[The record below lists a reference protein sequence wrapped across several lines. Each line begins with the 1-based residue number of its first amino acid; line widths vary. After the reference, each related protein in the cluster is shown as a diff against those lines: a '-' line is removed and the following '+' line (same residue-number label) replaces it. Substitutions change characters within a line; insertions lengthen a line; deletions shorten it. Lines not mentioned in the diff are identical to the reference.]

1 MSHTPVTILTG
12 FLGSGK
18 TTLLN
23 RALRDPAMANTAVV
37 INEFGEV
44 GLDHMLA
51 AQSDDTIMVLENG
64 CLCCTV
70 FGDLV
75 TTLNNLYHAREAG
88 EIPRFDHVVIETSGL
103 ADPSPLI
110 QAFLSHPTLAGLYR
124 IGTVVA
130 TVDAVN
136 GPGTLDNH
144 VELVRQVALADR
156 ILITKLDLLRSMHE
170 QNSSQ
175 LNFPSPERGGSAH
188 ETRRGVNLPLAQTS
202 TPTRQPLAQT
212 STPTRQPVAAD
223 LPLSGGGEDQT
234 SRHHIDRASEQRA
247 ENAEAA
253 LVARLRRLN
262 PAAEISRIDDPAFDI
277 GKLLRAE
284 GLDPADTEADARAWL
299 NATAYEQQG
308 QHDHDHHHDHDHGG
322 HDHHHLH
329 DRDIASFCF
338 VRETPIAREALRLL
352 LDALQQNLGPNL
364 LRVKGIV
371 NVAEEPGRPAVIQ
384 GAQHLLH
391 NLSWLERW
399 PDADHRSKIVF
410 ITQGFDRAEV
420 EDMIALLDR
429 VATRT
434 AAARARAQSAQ

>member
-1 MSHTPVTILTG
+1 MPHTPVTILTG

-23 RALRDPAMANTAVV
+23 RAMRDPAMAKTAVV

-44 GLDHMLA
+44 PLDHMLA

-75 TTLNNLYHAREAG
+75 VTLNNLYHRREDG
-88 EIPRFDHVVIETSGL
+88 DIPRFDHVVIETSGL

-110 QAFLSHPTLAGLYR
+110 QAFLSDPTLAGLYR
-124 IGTVVA
+124 IAAVIA

-136 GPGTLDNH
+136 GPHTLDEH
-144 VELVRQVALADR
+144 VESVRQVALADQ
-156 ILITKLDLLRSMHE
+156 IFITKLDLVD
-170 QNSSQ
+170 
-175 LNFPSPERGGSAH
+175 PAK
-188 ETRRGVNLPLAQTS
+188 AK
-202 TPTRQPLAQT
+202 
-212 STPTRQPVAAD
+212 AD
-223 LPLSGGGEDQT
+223 
-234 SRHHIDRASEQRA
+234 
-247 ENAEAA
+247 EAA
-253 LVARLRRLN
+253 LTARLRRLN
-262 PAAEISRIDDPAFDI
+262 PAAKISSIDAQTFDI
-277 GKLLRAE
+277 AAVLRS
-284 GLDPADTEADARAWL
+284 DALAAGGETDQVRAWL
-299 NATAYEQQG
+299 NAAAYQKRDDDAHG
-308 QHDHDHHHDHDHGG
+308 HSHDHHDHGA

-338 VRETPIAREALRLL
+338 IREQPIPREALRLL

-364 LRVKGIV
+364 LRVKGLI
-371 NVAEEPGRPAVIQ
+371 NVVEEPERPAVIQ

-391 NLSWLERW
+391 NLTFLERW
-399 PDADHRSKIVF
+399 PDADRRSKIVF
-410 ITQGFDRAEV
+410 ITQNFDRAEV

-434 AAARARAQSAQ
+434 AAARARAQAQSQSVTNE

>member
-1 MSHTPVTILTG
+1 MPAAPLYIQLKKTPAFLRDCALPHTPVTILTG

-23 RALRDPAMANTAVV
+23 RAMRDPAMAKTAVV

-44 GLDHMLA
+44 PLDHVLA

-75 TTLNNLYHAREAG
+75 TTLNNLYHRREDG
-88 EIPRFDHVVIETSGL
+88 DIPRFDHVVIETSGL

-110 QAFLSHPTLAGLYR
+110 QAFLSDPTLAGLYR
-124 IGTVVA
+124 IAAVVA

-136 GPGTLDNH
+136 GPHTLDEH
-144 VELVRQVALADR
+144 IESVRQVALADQ
-156 ILITKLDLLRSMHE
+156 IFITKLDL
-170 QNSSQ
+170 
-175 LNFPSPERGGSAH
+175 
-188 ETRRGVNLPLAQTS
+188 VD
-202 TPTRQPLAQT
+202 PTKAKP
-212 STPTRQPVAAD
+212 
-223 LPLSGGGEDQT
+223 
-234 SRHHIDRASEQRA
+234 A
-247 ENAEAA
+247 EEA
-253 LVARLRRLN
+253 LTARLRVLN
-262 PAAEISRIDDPAFDI
+262 PAASISSIDARSVDLGPI
-277 GKLLRAE
+277 LRSDMLAPGGE
-284 GLDPADTEADARAWL
+284 TGNVRAWL
-299 NATAYEQQG
+299 NATAYEQRDEHPHAHSHG
-308 QHDHDHHHDHDHGG
+308 DDDHA

-338 VRETPIAREALRLL
+338 TREQPIPREALRLL

-364 LRVKGIV
+364 LRVKGLI
-371 NVAEEPGRPAVIQ
+371 NVAEEPDRPAVIQ

-391 NLSWLERW
+391 NLTFLERW
-399 PDADHRSKIVF
+399 PDTDRRSKIVF

-420 EDMIALLDR
+420 EDMIGLLDR

-434 AAARARAQSAQ
+434 AAARARAQAQSVANE

>member
-23 RALRDPAMANTAVV
+23 RAMRDPSMANTAVV

-75 TTLNNLYHAREAG
+75 TTLNNLYHQREDGA
-88 EIPRFDHVVIETSGL
+88 IPRFDHVVIETSGL

-110 QAFLSHPTLAGLYR
+110 QAFLSDPTLAGLYR
-124 IGTVVA
+124 IGAVVA

-136 GPGTLDNH
+136 GPHTLDEH
-144 VELVRQVALADR
+144 IELVRQVALADQ
-156 ILITKLDLLRSMHE
+156 ILITKLDLVTPGTAQE
-170 QNSSQ
+170 V
-175 LNFPSPERGGSAH
+175 
-188 ETRRGVNLPLAQTS
+188 ETSLT
-202 TPTRQPLAQT
+202 
-212 STPTRQPVAAD
+212 
-223 LPLSGGGEDQT
+223 
-234 SRHHIDRASEQRA
+234 
-247 ENAEAA
+247 
-253 LVARLRRLN
+253 ARLHRLN
-262 PAAEISRIDDPAFDI
+262 PAAKISRIDDPSFNLSI
-277 GKLLRAE
+277 LR
-284 GLDPADTEADARAWL
+284 GDGFNPADATADARAWL
-299 NATAYEQQG
+299 NVAAYEQHDG
-308 QHDHDHHHDHDHGG
+308 DDHDHSEHNLADHDHTD

-338 VRETPIAREALRLL
+338 TRDKPIPREALRLL

-371 NVAEEPGRPAVIQ
+371 NVAEEPDRPAVIQ
-384 GAQHLLH
+384 GAQQLLH

-434 AAARARAQSAQ
+434 AAARARAQTIQ

>member
-1 MSHTPVTILTG
+1 LSHTPVTILTG

-23 RALRDPAMANTAVV
+23 RALRDPSMANTAVV

-44 GLDHMLA
+44 GLDHALA

-75 TTLNNLYHAREAG
+75 TTLNNLYHAREDG
-88 EIPRFDHVVIETSGL
+88 DIPRFDHVVIETSGL

-110 QAFLSHPTLAGLYR
+110 QAFLSDPTLAGLYR
-124 IGTVVA
+124 IGAVVA
-130 TVDAVN
+130 TLDAVN
-136 GPGTLDNH
+136 GPHTLDEH
-144 VELVRQVALADR
+144 IESVRQVALADH
-156 ILITKLDLLRSMHE
+156 ILITKLDLIE
-170 QNSSQ
+170 A
-175 LNFPSPERGGSAH
+175 SPIPPPARGRTVAAGDQVGITAD
-188 ETRRGVNLPLAQTS
+188 ELTPTRLAELVIGPATSGRTRWLTDLPLA
-202 TPTRQPLAQT
+202 
-212 STPTRQPVAAD
+212 
-223 LPLSGGGEDQT
+223 GGGEKESAKD
-234 SRHHIDRASEQRA
+234 
-247 ENAEAA
+247 AEAA

-262 PAAEISRIDDPAFDI
+262 PAAKISRIDDGPHPNPPPLA
-277 GKLLRAE
+277 GEGREGVGGLLRGE
-284 GLDPADTEADARAWL
+284 GFDPGDAQKTDARAWL
-299 NATAYEQQG
+299 NAAAYEQHDG
-308 QHDHDHHHDHDHGG
+308 HDHDHDHDD

-338 VRETPIAREALRLL
+338 TRDKPIPREALRLL

-371 NVAEEPGRPAVIQ
+371 NVAEEPERPAVIQ
-384 GAQHLLH
+384 GAQQLLH

-399 PDADHRSKIVF
+399 PDADRRSKIVF

-420 EDMIALLDR
+420 EDMIAVLDR

-434 AAARARAQSAQ
+434 AAARAQAQANS

>member
-1 MSHTPVTILTG
+1 VPHTPITILTG

-23 RALRDPAMANTAVV
+23 RALRDPSMANTAVV

-44 GLDHMLA
+44 GLDQALA

-75 TTLNNLYHAREAG
+75 TTLNNLYYAREAG

-110 QAFLSHPTLAGLYR
+110 QAFLSDPVLAGLYR
-124 IGTVVA
+124 IGAVVA

-136 GPGTLDNH
+136 GPNTLDNH
-144 VELVRQVALADR
+144 VESVRQVALADQ
-156 ILITKLDLLRSMHE
+156 ILITKLDLIE
-170 QNSSQ
+170 PTKAQ
-175 LNFPSPERGGSAH
+175 AA
-188 ETRRGVNLPLAQTS
+188 ETELTS
-202 TPTRQPLAQT
+202 
-212 STPTRQPVAAD
+212 
-223 LPLSGGGEDQT
+223 
-234 SRHHIDRASEQRA
+234 
-247 ENAEAA
+247 
-253 LVARLRRLN
+253 RLRRLN
-262 PAAEISRIDDPAFDI
+262 PAAKISRIDDPSFSI
-277 GKLLRAE
+277 GTLLRAE
-284 GLDPADTEADARAWL
+284 GLDPGNAKTDARAWL
-299 NATAYEQQG
+299 NAAAYEQVDE
-308 QHDHDHHHDHDHGG
+308 HHHHHDGDHAD

-338 VRETPIAREALRLL
+338 VREEPIPREALRLL

-371 NVAEEPGRPAVIQ
+371 HVAEEPDRPAVIQ
-384 GAQHLLH
+384 GAQQLLH
-391 NLSWLERW
+391 NLSWLDRW
-399 PDADHRSKIVF
+399 PDVDRRSKIVF
-410 ITQGFDRAEV
+410 ITQGFDRAEI
-420 EDMIALLDR
+420 EDMIGVLDR

-434 AAARARAQSAQ
+434 AAARARAQSGR

>member
-1 MSHTPVTILTG
+1 MPHTPVTILTG

-23 RALRDPAMANTAVV
+23 RAMRDPAMAKTAVV

-44 GLDHMLA
+44 PLDHVLA

-75 TTLNNLYHAREAG
+75 TTLNNLYHRREDG
-88 EIPRFDHVVIETSGL
+88 NIPRFDHVVIETSGL

-110 QAFLSHPTLAGLYR
+110 QAFLSDPTLAGLYR
-124 IGTVVA
+124 IAAVIA

-136 GPGTLDNH
+136 GPHTLDEH
-144 VELVRQVALADR
+144 VESVRQVALADQ
-156 ILITKLDLLRSMHE
+156 IFITKLDLVDPAKAKTE
-170 QNSSQ
+170 Q
-175 LNFPSPERGGSAH
+175 
-188 ETRRGVNLPLAQTS
+188 
-202 TPTRQPLAQT
+202 
-212 STPTRQPVAAD
+212 
-223 LPLSGGGEDQT
+223 
-234 SRHHIDRASEQRA
+234 
-247 ENAEAA
+247 EA
-253 LVARLRRLN
+253 LTARLRRLN
-262 PAAEISRIDDPAFDI
+262 PAAKISSIDARSVDVGAI
-277 GKLLRAE
+277 LRSDALAPGGE
-284 GLDPADTEADARAWL
+284 TGNARAWL
-299 NATAYEQQG
+299 NAAAYEQRDEHAHAHSHG
-308 QHDHDHHHDHDHGG
+308 HDDHA

-338 VRETPIAREALRLL
+338 TRDQPIPREALRLL

-364 LRVKGIV
+364 LRVKGLI
-371 NVAEEPGRPAVIQ
+371 NVAEEPDRPAVIQ

-391 NLSWLERW
+391 NLTFLERW
-399 PDADHRSKIVF
+399 PDADRRSKIVF

-420 EDMIALLDR
+420 EDMIGLLDR

-434 AAARARAQSAQ
+434 AAARARAQAQTAANE

>member
-1 MSHTPVTILTG
+1 LPHTPVTILTG

-44 GLDHMLA
+44 GLDHVLA
-51 AQSDDTIMVLENG
+51 ARSDDTIMVLDNG

-75 TTLNNLYHAREAG
+75 TTLNNLYHAREDG

-110 QAFLSHPTLAGLYR
+110 QAFLSDPTLAGLYR

-136 GPGTLDNH
+136 GPATLDNQI
-144 VELVRQVALADR
+144 ESVRQVALADR
-156 ILITKLDLLRSMHE
+156 ILITKLDLL
-170 QNSSQ
+170 
-175 LNFPSPERGGSAH
+175 G
-188 ETRRGVNLPLAQTS
+188 
-202 TPTRQPLAQT
+202 
-212 STPTRQPVAAD
+212 AA
-223 LPLSGGGEDQT
+223 EAKAT
-234 SRHHIDRASEQRA
+234 
-247 ENAEAA
+247 EAA
-253 LVARLRRLN
+253 LTGRLRRLN
-262 PAAEISRIDDPAFDI
+262 PAAKISRIDDPALGI
-277 GKLLRAE
+277 GALLRSP
-284 GLDPADTEADARAWL
+284 GLDPGGAGADARAWL
-299 NATAYEQQG
+299 NAAAYESG
-308 QHDHDHHHDHDHGG
+308 GVEHSAGEDHRHHHDHAHHDEHHDHDDH
-322 HDHHHLH
+322 HDHHALH

-338 VRETPIAREALRLL
+338 IREQPIAREALRLL

-364 LRVKGIV
+364 LRVKGLV
-371 NVAEEPGRPAVIQ
+371 HVAEEPDRPAVIQ

-399 PDADHRSKIVF
+399 PDEDRRSKLVF

-420 EDMIALLDR
+420 EDMIAVLDR

-434 AAARARAQSAQ
+434 AAARARAQSRA

>member
-1 MSHTPVTILTG
+1 MPHTPVTILTG

-23 RALRDPAMANTAVV
+23 RALRDPTMANTAVV

-75 TTLNNLYHAREAG
+75 TTLNNLYHAREAN

-110 QAFLSHPTLAGLYR
+110 QAFLSDPTLAGLYR
-124 IGTVVA
+124 IGAVVA

-144 VELVRQVALADR
+144 IESVRQVALADH
-156 ILITKLDLLRSMHE
+156 ILITKLDL
-170 QNSSQ
+170 
-175 LNFPSPERGGSAH
+175 
-188 ETRRGVNLPLAQTS
+188 VD
-202 TPTRQPLAQT
+202 
-212 STPTRQPVAAD
+212 AARVK
-223 LPLSGGGEDQT
+223 EVE
-234 SRHHIDRASEQRA
+234 AS
-247 ENAEAA
+247 
-253 LVARLRRLN
+253 LTARLLRLN
-262 PAAEISRIDDPAFDI
+262 PAAKISRIDDPAFSV
-277 GKLLRAE
+277 GELLRAE
-284 GLDPADTEADARAWL
+284 GLDPGDAKADAHAWL
-299 NATAYEQQG
+299 NAAAYEAADA
-308 QHDHDHHHDHDHGG
+308 HHHHHDHNHDHDD

-338 VRETPIAREALRLL
+338 TRDAPIAREALRLL

-371 NVAEEPGRPAVIQ
+371 NVAEEPDRPAVIQ

-399 PDADHRSKIVF
+399 PDADRRSKIVF

-434 AAARARAQSAQ
+434 AAARSRAQSQL